1 MILIP
6 KHKKQTPTFNMVPSN
21 KTKEPDV
28 STYYQKS
35 RNDYSPLTQA
45 MKEHRMDK
53 WDKTSINRV
62 NTLIIDVVLY
72 MKNIVEYFSFFL
84 LLTFY
89 RIKSKKI
96 KKISKK

>member
-6 KHKKQTPTFNMVPSN
+6 EHKKQTPTFNMVPSN

-53 WDKTSINRV
+53 
-62 NTLIIDVVLY
+62 
-72 MKNIVEYFSFFL
+72 
-84 LLTFY
+84 
-89 RIKSKKI
+89 
-96 KKISKK
+96 